1 MSIYA
6 FYGLADMTFL
16 IAMQARDS
24 VVVSADNKI
33 LISSSAQDVFDKSV
47 HAEKIHY
54 WDGGVLTGTGEYCV
68 IYRMLKYLRNGLDI
82 LLLPSLL
89 EKEKEFRR
97 REVGRCDQIDIT
109 QLIVSAPTEHGPR
122 LYIVSSQSVEQVT
135 PGELLIFFPLD
146 YDFFSVSSNAIS
158 SLNASIN
165 AKESFSTPAKWV
177 NFYAAR
183 FAEIYLLQHQG
194 NEQISESFHM
204 YFQASDFA
212 RTFFVPNAH
221 HC

>member
-1 MSIYA
+1 
-6 FYGLADMTFL
+6 MTFL
-16 IAMQARDS
+16 IAMQAEDS
-24 VVVSADNKI
+24 VIISADNML
-33 LISSSAQDVFDKSV
+33 LISDVGQGIYDRGM
-47 HAEKIHY
+47 HADKIHY

-97 REVGRCDQIDIT
+97 QEVGGCDQIDIT
-109 QLIVSAPTEHGPR
+109 QLIVSASTEYGPR

-146 YDFFSVSSNAIS
+146 YDFFSVSSSAIC
-158 SLNASIN
+158 SLNTSIN
-165 AKESFSTPAKWV
+165 AKESFSTPAEWV
-177 NFYAAR
+177 NFYVAR
-183 FAEIYLLQHQG
+183 FAEIYLLQHMG
-194 NEQISESFHM
+194 NEQISKSFHI
-204 YFQASDFA
+204 YFQANDFA
-212 RTFFVPNAH
+212 RTFFIPNVL